1 MAESMMSLSPELDPE
16 SPYYVDPD
24 YQPNENLPMVILSQ
38 ADDNYFIWK
47 KHFLGFLRSKNKTG
61 FIDGTVVLTE
71 PSSPLYQPW
80 NVCNARVKLW
90 MMSSMSKSLQDYVRY
105 AETAHKAWEDLRMI
119 FVPSV
124 DLRIRQLRQRI
135 ELMRQDGD
143 SMARYHLKKVG
154 HTISR
159 CKAAPKT
166 CTLCNSVRHVTV
178 DCPRYN
184 REKAKGKAPV
194 KSLLPI
200 VGTKSKMEYRPTQDK
215 RKGAVKQAVGPS
227 PAAKI
232 PISSGSAQPPLVDA
246 TPAGAP
252 MLDPPMVITAKATSS
267 PAHSEGGTRR
277 SPTSQRPLVMAQ
289 KTSSPRNQFTPHSK
303 SSTAEYNDLAEG
315 GLCVDFTP
323 YSASQNAND
332 SSSGP
337 GIDEDNP
344 DEENDKFIEVIS
356 RRQKK

>member
-135 ELMRQDGD
+135 ELMRQD
-143 SMARYHLKKVG
+143 
-154 HTISR
+154 
-159 CKAAPKT
+159 
-166 CTLCNSVRHVTV
+166 
-178 DCPRYN
+178 
-184 REKAKGKAPV
+184 
-194 KSLLPI
+194 
-200 VGTKSKMEYRPTQDK
+200 
-215 RKGAVKQAVGPS
+215 VGPS

-315 GLCVDFTP
+315 GLGGSTIVHTVSP
-323 YSASQNAND
+323 QSLRL
-332 SSSGP
+332 
-337 GIDEDNP
+337 EDA
-344 DEENDKFIEVIS
+344 ELCRCEKC
-356 RRQKK
+356 

>member
-1 MAESMMSLSPELDPE
+1 MSLSPELDPE

-143 SMARYHLKKVG
+143 SMARYFGKLK
-154 HTISR
+154 
-159 CKAAPKT
+159 
-166 CTLCNSVRHVTV
+166 SVWLELSEY
-178 DCPRYN
+178 DPECELSE
-184 REKAKGKAPV
+184 REKEVREKENLYAFLMGLNK
-194 KSLLPI
+194 
-200 VGTKSKMEYRPTQDK
+200 
-215 RKGAVKQAVGPS
+215 
-227 PAAKI
+227 
-232 PISSGSAQPPLVDA
+232 
-246 TPAGAP
+246 
-252 MLDPPMVITAKATSS
+252 
-267 PAHSEGGTRR
+267 
-277 SPTSQRPLVMAQ
+277 
-289 KTSSPRNQFTPHSK
+289 
-303 SSTAEYNDLAEG
+303 DLSF
-315 GLCVDFTP
+315 V
-323 YSASQNAND
+323 
-332 SSSGP
+332 
-337 GIDEDNP
+337 
-344 DEENDKFIEVIS
+344 
-356 RRQKK
+356 RRQIIAMSPHPSLDQAYALAIQAESLMNSTR

>member
-1 MAESMMSLSPELDPE
+1 MMSLSPELDPE

-143 SMARYHLKKVG
+143 SMARYHL
-154 HTISR
+154 
-159 CKAAPKT
+159 
-166 CTLCNSVRHVTV
+166 
-178 DCPRYN
+178 YN

-337 GIDEDNP
+337 VSDMSSYSGD
-344 DEENDKFIEVIS
+344 
-356 RRQKK
+356 R